1 MGKYTPAIGIRN
13 VEKREYITI
22 SMDRFEA
29 LVSLQHAVQSKD
41 SERAESLLK
50 EIRKIE
56 GRDFIRESAEET
68 A

>member
-1 MGKYTPAIGIRN
+1 MDKLARGIRN

-29 LVSLQHAVQSKD
+29 LVGLQHAVQSKD
-41 SERAESLLK
+41 TERAELLLQ
-50 EIRKIE
+50 EIRNIE
-56 GRDFIRESAEET
+56 GRDFIRESAENT